1 MALIHTSR
9 LRLRSAVRED
19 LDALHEILSNPQAT
33 RYWSTP
39 PHADVART
47 EAWLQAMLDI
57 PPAAGEDFIV
67 EYEGKVIGK
76 AGLYRFPEI
85 GFIFHPD
92 QWRRGL
98 AGEALEAVIAR
109 AFNKHELSAIVADV
123 DPRNV
128 ASLRLLHRL
137 GFRETGR
144 RTRAWLVGD
153 EWCDSIDLALTRT
166 AWLGRSREHGV
177 RP

>member
-1 MALIHTSR
+1 MTLLQTNR

-19 LDALHEILSNPQAT
+19 LRALHGILSNPKAT

-39 PHADVART
+39 PHADLTRT
-47 EAWLQAMLDI
+47 ESWLQAMLDI
-57 PPAAGEDFIV
+57 PPATGEDFVV
-67 EYEGKVIGK
+67 EYEGQVIGK

-92 QWRRGL
+92 HWGQGY
-98 AGEALEAVIAR
+98 AGEALEAVMNR
-109 AFNKHELSAIVADV
+109 AFTEHGLSAVVADV

-144 RTRAWLVGD
+144 RVGTWLVGE
-153 EWCDSIDLALTRT
+153 EWCDSVDLELTKT
-166 AWLGRSREHGV
+166 TWFSQSDS
-177 RP
+177 P